1 MHFLYDKKWGKE
13 APPLLAAS
21 LQSNDEMTGRSLSTV
36 SLLSTCVQ
44 ASPSEPGSGRGLLC
58 TSNALCWDLD

>member
-1 MHFLYDKKWGKE
+1 MHFLCDKKWGKE
-13 APPLLAAS
+13 APPLPAAS
-21 LQSNDEMTGRSLSTV
+21 LQFNDEMTGRSLSPV

-58 TSNALCWDLD
+58 TSNALCWDLE